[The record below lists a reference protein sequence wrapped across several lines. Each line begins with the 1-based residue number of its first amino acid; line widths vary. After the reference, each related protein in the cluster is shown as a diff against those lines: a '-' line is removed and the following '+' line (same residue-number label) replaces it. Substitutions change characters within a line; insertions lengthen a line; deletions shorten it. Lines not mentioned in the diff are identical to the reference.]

1 MRLRRS
7 LALAGLLAVVSSPA
21 VGQVAWAHDAT
32 SDVYAEVTPAPSS
45 SGPGAEGG
53 GPTTDV
59 SAVLDLEYDL
69 LMKSAWLRAEAYE
82 ATDRAD
88 QLAQLD
94 EHEAEVDG
102 YVTDRFAI
110 TYDGEPCAPALS
122 GVDVVERGERAYAS
136 LAYTFA
142 CDGGPEGVHEVSSAL
157 FPDAESFVHSTE
169 TIVRYSL
176 DEEDGSAV
184 LTTAS
189 PTLTT
194 GEHRLLRQVGEFFV
208 LGGEHLLFGVD
219 HVLFLLALLIGAR
232 RLRDVV
238 LTATAFTVAHSV
250 TFLLAALGVVSVPAI
265 VVEPVIAA
273 SIAVVAVVDL
283 VLIWRGGSGGGAGL
297 GFGGSAALGG
307 SASAGPTSGTV
318 RDALRWRAPAGLRD
332 AGLRDAG
339 LRDER
344 GAWDRWR
351 LPVVFVFGLVHGV
364 GFAGAL
370 GIDAAWS
377 WTLLWSLLSFNVGI
391 EAVQLGIIAVVF
403 PLLVLLR
410 VRAPR
415 TARWLLLSACAAIA
429 ALALYWVVDRLA
441 G

>member
-21 VGQVAWAHDAT
+21 VGQVAQAHDAT
-32 SDVYAEVTPAPSS
+32 SDVYAEVTAASSDDDGAVGAP
-45 SGPGAEGG
+45 EGDA
-53 GPTTDV
+53 TADV
-59 SAVLDLEYDL
+59 SVVLDLEYDL

-82 ATDRAD
+82 ATGRAD

-102 YVTDRFAI
+102 YVTDRFAVA
-110 TYDGEPCAPALS
+110 YDGEPCLPSLVAA
-122 GVDVVERGERAYAS
+122 DVVERGERAYAS
-136 LAYTFA
+136 LAYTFS
-142 CDGGPEGVHEVSSAL
+142 CDGEAEGVHEVSSAL

-169 TIVRYSL
+169 TIVAYTL
-176 DEEDGSAV
+176 DGEEGSAV
-184 LTTAS
+184 LTAAS

-194 GEHRLLRQVGEFFV
+194 GEHRLLKQVGEFFV
-208 LGGEHLLFGVD
+208 LGGEHLLLGID
-219 HVLFLLALLIGAR
+219 HVLFLLALLIGSR

-238 LTATAFTVAHSV
+238 WTATAFTVAHSV
-250 TFLLAALGVVSVPAI
+250 TFLLAALGVVSVPAV

-283 VLIWRGGSGGGAGL
+283 VQIRRGPGLAEPAGAVLGSRAGR
-297 GFGGSAALGG
+297 
-307 SASAGPTSGTV
+307 PV
-318 RDALRWRAPAGLRD
+318 RDALRWHGPAGTR
-332 AGLRDAG
+332 AAPTG
-339 LRDER
+339 
-344 GAWDRWR
+344 WDRWR

-377 WTLLWSLLSFNVGI
+377 WTLLLSLLSFNVGI

-415 TARWLLLSACAAIA
+415 ASRWVLGAGCAAIA
-429 ALALYWVVDRLA
+429 AVALWWVVERLA

>member
-21 VGQVAWAHDAT
+21 VGQAAWAHDAT
-32 SDVYAEVTPAPSS
+32 SDVYAEVTAAPSS

-82 ATDRAD
+82 ATGRAD

-102 YVTDRFAI
+102 YVTDRFAV
-110 TYDGEPCAPALS
+110 TYDGEPCAPSLS

-142 CDGGPEGVHEVSSAL
+142 CDGEAEGVHEVSSAL

-169 TIVRYSL
+169 TIIRYSL

-194 GEHRLLRQVGEFFV
+194 GEHRLLKQVGEFFV

-283 VLIWRGGSGGGAGL
+283 VLIWRGVAGGGL
-297 GFGGSAALGG
+297 GLGG

-318 RDALRWRAPAGLRD
+318 RDALRWRAPAGVRD
-332 AGLRDAG
+332 GG

-415 TARWLLLSACAAIA
+415 TARWVLLVSCAAIA

>member
-1 MRLRRS
+1 M
-7 LALAGLLAVVSSPA
+7 ALAGLLAVVSSAA
-21 VGQVAWAHDAT
+21 VGQTAWAHDAT
-32 SDVYAEVTPAPSS
+32 SDVYAEVAPTAG
-45 SGPGAEGG
+45 SGPTA
-53 GPTTDV
+53 DV
-59 SAVLDLEYDL
+59 TAVLDLEYDL

-94 EHEAEVDG
+94 EHERTVDG
-102 YVTDRFAI
+102 YVTDRFVVA
-110 TYDGEPCAPALS
+110 YDGEPCAPALDDA
-122 GVDVVERGERAYAS
+122 DVVERGERAYAS
-136 LAYTFA
+136 LTYTFA
-142 CDGGPEGVHEVSSAL
+142 CAGEAEGVHEVSSAL

-169 TIVRYSL
+169 TIVRYEL
-176 DEEDGSAV
+176 DEEEGSAV
-184 LTTAS
+184 LTAAS

-194 GEHRLLRQVGEFFV
+194 GENRLLKQVGEFFV
-208 LGGEHLLFGVD
+208 LGGEHLLFGFD

-238 LTATAFTVAHSV
+238 WTATAFTVAHSV

-273 SIAVVAVVDL
+273 SIAVVAAVDL
-283 VLIWRGGSGGGAGL
+283 YLIWRGWGGASGSGFAAGFAPGDGGTT
-297 GFGGSAALGG
+297 SA
-307 SASAGPTSGTV
+307 PI
-318 RDALRWRAPAGLRD
+318 RDALRWRAPAGT
-332 AGLRDAG
+332 
-339 LRDER
+339 RDELT
-344 GAWDRWR
+344 GWDRWR
-351 LPVVFVFGLVHGV
+351 LPVVFAFGLVHGV

-415 TARWLLLSACAAIA
+415 TARWVLGTTTAGIVAV
-429 ALALYWVVDRLA
+429 ALYWVAERLA
-441 G
+441 SAP

>member
-1 MRLRRS
+1 
-7 LALAGLLAVVSSPA
+7 LAGLGAGVGAAAVLTAVALPA
-21 VGQVAWAHDAT
+21 VAHDAT
-32 SDVYAEVTPAPSS
+32 SDVYAEVSPATSD
-45 SGPGAEGG
+45 A
-53 GPTTDV
+53 GPTAAVT
-59 SAVLDLEYDL
+59 AVLDLEYDL

-82 ATDRAD
+82 ATGRAD

-94 EHEAEVDG
+94 KHERAVDE
-102 YVTDRFAI
+102 YVTDRFVV
-110 TYDGEPCAPALS
+110 TYDGEPCAPVLDAA
-122 GVDVVERGERAYAS
+122 DVVERGNRPYAS
-136 LAYTFA
+136 LTYSFA
-142 CDGGPEGVHEVSSAL
+142 CDGDPEGVHEVSSNL

-169 TIVRYSL
+169 TIVRYTL

-184 LTTAS
+184 LTAAS

-194 GEHRLLRQVGEFFV
+194 GENRLLKQVGEFFV
-208 LGGEHLLFGVD
+208 LGGEHLLFGLD

-238 LTATAFTVAHSV
+238 WTATAFTVAHSV

-273 SIAVVAVVDL
+273 SIAVVAAVDL
-283 VLIWRGGSGGGAGL
+283 YLIWRGRGGRFVPGDGGTMSG
-297 GFGGSAALGG
+297 
-307 SASAGPTSGTV
+307 PV
-318 RDALRWRAPAGLRD
+318 RDALRWRARAGT
-332 AGLRDAG
+332 
-339 LRDER
+339 RDER
-344 GAWDRWR
+344 GVWDRWR
-351 LPVVFVFGLVHGV
+351 LPVVFAFGLVHGV

-370 GIDAAWS
+370 GIDAVWS

-415 TARWLLLSACAAIA
+415 TARWVLGAATAGIVA
-429 ALALYWVVDRLA
+429 VALYWVVERLSGGA
-441 G
+441 

>member
-1 MRLRRS
+1 MRLGPLRGRP
-7 LALAGLLAVVSSPA
+7 LALAGLLAVLSSPA
-21 VGQVAWAHDAT
+21 VGQVASAHDAT
-32 SDVYAEVTPAPSS
+32 SDVYAEVTTASSS
-45 SGPGAEGG
+45 SGPEGG
-53 GPTTDV
+53 GSGGGGPDV
-59 SAVLDLEYDL
+59 VAVLDLEYDL

-82 ATDRAD
+82 ATGRDD
-88 QLAQLD
+88 QLAHLD

-102 YVTDRFAI
+102 YVTDRFTV
-110 TYDGEPCAPALS
+110 TYDGAPCAPSLS
-122 GVDVVERGERAYAS
+122 GADVVERGERPYAS
-136 LAYTFA
+136 LTYAFA
-142 CDGGPEGVHEVSSAL
+142 CDGEPEGVHEVSSAL

-169 TIVRYSL
+169 TIIRYSL

-184 LTTAS
+184 LTSAS

-194 GEHRLLRQVGEFFV
+194 GEHRLLKQVGEFFV

-238 LTATAFTVAHSV
+238 WTATAFTVAHSV

-283 VLIWRGGSGGGAGL
+283 VLLRRGG
-297 GFGGSAALGG
+297 AALGG
-307 SASAGPTSGTV
+307 EAVGGGPASGTV
-318 RDALRWRAPAGLRD
+318 RDALRWRAPAGLPD
-332 AGLRDAG
+332 VGLRGVG

-344 GAWDRWR
+344 GTWHRWR

-415 TARWLLLSACAAIA
+415 TARWVLLVGSAVIA
-429 ALALYWVVDRLA
+429 AVALWWVVQRLA

>member
-1 MRLRRS
+1 M
-7 LALAGLLAVVSSPA
+7 ALAGLLAVVSSPA
-21 VGQVAWAHDAT
+21 VGQPAEAHDAT
-32 SDVYAEVTPAPSS
+32 SDVYAEVTSATS
-45 SGPGAEGG
+45 GG
-53 GPTTDV
+53 GRTADV
-59 SAVLDLEYDL
+59 TAVLDLEYDL

-82 ATDRAD
+82 ATGRAD

-94 EHEAEVDG
+94 RHEGAVDG
-102 YVTDRFAI
+102 YVTDRFVVA
-110 TYDGEPCAPALS
+110 YDGEPCAATR
-122 GVDVVERGERAYAS
+122 VAADVVDRGERPYAS
-136 LAYTFA
+136 LTYSFA
-142 CDGGPEGVHEVSSAL
+142 CDGEPGGVHEVFSAL

-169 TIVRYSL
+169 TVIRYTL

-184 LTTAS
+184 LTAAS

-194 GEHRLLRQVGEFFV
+194 GENRLLRQVGEFFV
-208 LGGEHLLFGVD
+208 LGGEHLLLGLD

-238 LTATAFTVAHSV
+238 RTATVFTVAHSV
-250 TFLLAALGVVSVPAI
+250 TFLLAALDVVSVPAI
-265 VVEPVIAA
+265 VVEPVIAG
-273 SIAVVAVVDL
+273 SIAVVAAVDL
-283 VLIWRGGSGGGAGL
+283 YLICRGRGGLTPEPRAE
-297 GFGGSAALGG
+297 
-307 SASAGPTSGTV
+307 PT
-318 RDALRWRAPAGLRD
+318 
-332 AGLRDAG
+332 
-339 LRDER
+339 
-344 GAWDRWR
+344 AWDRWR

-415 TARWLLLSACAAIA
+415 AAWWVLGTATAGIVAV
-429 ALALYWVVDRLA
+429 ALYWVAERLA
-441 G
+441 GAF

>member
-1 MRLRRS
+1 MRFRRVT
-7 LALAGLLAVVSSPA
+7 ALAGLLTLVSSP
-21 VGQVAWAHDAT
+21 VGVLLAGPAAAHDAT
-32 SDVYAEVTPAPSS
+32 SDVYAEVTSA
-45 SGPGAEGG
+45 AGG
-53 GPTTDV
+53 GPTADV
-59 SAVLDLEYDL
+59 TAVLDLEYDL

-82 ATDRAD
+82 ATVRAD

-94 EHEAEVDG
+94 EHERAVDG
-102 YVTDRFAI
+102 YVTDRFVV
-110 TYDGEPCAPALS
+110 TYDGEPCASALDAA
-122 GVDVVERGERAYAS
+122 DVVERGERAYA
-136 LAYTFA
+136 LLTYTFV
-142 CDGGPEGVHEVSSAL
+142 CDGEPEGVHEVSSAL

-169 TIVRYSL
+169 TIVRYTL
-176 DEEDGSAV
+176 DEEEGSAV
-184 LTTAS
+184 LTAAS

-194 GEHRLLRQVGEFFV
+194 GEHRLLKQVGEFFV
-208 LGGEHLLFGVD
+208 LGGEHLLFGLD

-238 LTATAFTVAHSV
+238 WTATAFTVAHSV

-273 SIAVVAVVDL
+273 SIAVVAAVDL
-283 VLIWRGGSGGGAGL
+283 YLIWRGRDGALGNGFAAGFAPGGGT
-297 GFGGSAALGG
+297 
-307 SASAGPTSGTV
+307 TSGAV
-318 RDALRWRAPAGLRD
+318 RDALRWRTPAGT
-332 AGLRDAG
+332 
-339 LRDER
+339 RDELT
-344 GAWDRWR
+344 AWDRWR

-415 TARWLLLSACAAIA
+415 TARWVLGTATAGIVAV
-429 ALALYWVVDRLA
+429 ALFWVVERLTSA
-441 G
+441 P

>member
-1 MRLRRS
+1 MRKILV
-7 LALAGLLAVVSSPA
+7 GLVAAVGTGAVLAVAAPPA
-21 VGQVAWAHDAT
+21 VAHDAT
-32 SDVYAEVTPAPSS
+32 SDVYAEVTRAASS
-45 SGPGAEGG
+45 ATESGE
-53 GPTTDV
+53 PTPDV
-59 SAVLDLEYDL
+59 TAVLDLEYDL

-82 ATDRAD
+82 ATGRAD

-94 EHEAEVDG
+94 KHEEAVNG
-102 YVTDRFAI
+102 YVTDRFVV
-110 TYDGEPCAPALS
+110 TYDGEPCAPTFDAA
-122 GVDVVERGERAYAS
+122 DVVDRGERPYAS
-136 LAYTFA
+136 LTYTFA
-142 CDGGPEGVHEVSSAL
+142 CDGEPEGVHEVSSAL

-169 TIVRYSL
+169 TIVRYTL

-184 LTTAS
+184 LTAAS

-194 GEHRLLRQVGEFFV
+194 GENRLIEQLGEFFV
-208 LGGEHLLFGVD
+208 LGGEHLLFGLD

-238 LTATAFTVAHSV
+238 WTATAFTVAHSV
-250 TFLLAALGVVSVPAI
+250 TFLLAALGVVSVPAM

-273 SIAVVAVVDL
+273 SIAVVAAVDL
-283 VLIWRGGSGGGAGL
+283 YLIWRGRGVPGPASSGRTA
-297 GFGGSAALGG
+297 
-307 SASAGPTSGTV
+307 AGPV
-318 RDALRWRAPAGLRD
+318 RDALRWRAPAGS
-332 AGLRDAG
+332 
-339 LRDER
+339 R
-344 GAWDRWR
+344 GELTPWDRWR

-370 GIDAAWS
+370 GISAAWS

-415 TARWLLLSACAAIA
+415 TARWALGAATAGIVVV
-429 ALALYWVVDRLA
+429 ALYWVAERLA
-441 G
+441 AAP

>member
-1 MRLRRS
+1 MRLRRT

-32 SDVYAEVTPAPSS
+32 SDVYAEVAPAASS
-45 SGPGAEGG
+45 AGG
-53 GPTTDV
+53 GPTAADV
-59 SAVLDLEYDL
+59 TAVLDLEYDL

-82 ATDRAD
+82 ATGRAD

-102 YVTDRFAI
+102 YVTDRFVV
-110 TYDGEPCAPALS
+110 TYDGEPCAPALDAA
-122 GVDVVERGERAYAS
+122 DVVERGERAYAS
-136 LAYTFA
+136 LTYTFV
-142 CDGGPEGVHEVSSAL
+142 CDGGEPEGVHEVSSAL
-157 FPDAESFVHSTE
+157 FPDGESFVHSTE
-169 TIVRYSL
+169 TIIRYEL
-176 DEEDGSAV
+176 DEEEGSAV
-184 LTTAS
+184 LTAAS

-208 LGGEHLLFGVD
+208 LGGEHLLFGLD

-238 LTATAFTVAHSV
+238 WTATAFTVAHSV

-273 SIAVVAVVDL
+273 SIAVVAAVDL
-283 VLIWRGGSGGGAGL
+283 YLIWRG
-297 GFGGSAALGG
+297 
-307 SASAGPTSGTV
+307 
-318 RDALRWRAPAGLRD
+318 RAPAGTQD
-332 AGLRDAG
+332 ALTG
-339 LRDER
+339 
-344 GAWDRWR
+344 WDRWR
-351 LPVVFVFGLVHGV
+351 LPGVFVFGLVHGV

-410 VRAPR
+410 ARAPR
-415 TARWLLLSACAAIA
+415 TAAW
-429 ALALYWVVDRLA
+429 ALGTTTAGIVVVALYWVAERLTPA
-441 G
+441 L

>member
-21 VGQVAWAHDAT
+21 VGPAAWAHDAT
-32 SDVYAEVTPAPSS
+32 SDVYAEVTTASS
-45 SGPGAEGG
+45 SSGAEGG
-53 GPTTDV
+53 GPDV
-59 SAVLDLEYDL
+59 AAVLDLEYDL

-82 ATDRAD
+82 ATGRDE

-94 EHEAEVDG
+94 EHETEVDG
-102 YVTDRFAI
+102 YVTDRFAVAH
-110 TYDGEPCAPALS
+110 DGERCAPALGS
-122 GVDVVERGERAYAS
+122 VDVVERGERAYAS
-136 LAYTFA
+136 LTYTFA
-142 CDGGPEGVHEVSSAL
+142 CDGGPEGVHEISSAL

-169 TIVRYSL
+169 TIVTYAL
-176 DEEDGSAV
+176 DGEEGSAV
-184 LTTAS
+184 LTAAS

-194 GEHRLLRQVGEFFV
+194 GEHRLLKQVGEFFV

-238 LTATAFTVAHSV
+238 WTATAFTVAHSV

-283 VLIWRGGSGGGAGL
+283 VLIRRGRDGGL
-297 GFGGSAALGG
+297 GVPALAGAAGAVPGS
-307 SASAGPTSGTV
+307 SAGRPV
-318 RDALRWRAPAGLRD
+318 RDALRWHGPAGTRE
-332 AGLRDAG
+332 APT
-339 LRDER
+339 
-344 GAWDRWR
+344 AWDRWR

-377 WTLLWSLLSFNVGI
+377 WTLLLSLLSFNVGI
-391 EAVQLGIIAVVF
+391 EAVQLGLIAVVF

-415 TARWLLLSACAAIA
+415 ASRWVLGAGCAAIA
-429 ALALYWVVDRLA
+429 AVALWWVVERLA

>member
-32 SDVYAEVTPAPSS
+32 SDVYAEVTA
-45 SGPGAEGG
+45 SGLGADGG
-53 GPTTDV
+53 GQDV
-59 SAVLDLEYDL
+59 VAVLDLEYDL
-69 LMKSAWLRAEAYE
+69 LMKSAWLRAESYE

-94 EHEAEVDG
+94 QHESEVDG
-102 YVTDRFAI
+102 YVTDRFVV
-110 TYDGEPCAPALS
+110 TYDAEPCAPALS

-142 CDGGPEGVHEVSSAL
+142 CDGAAEGVHEVSSAL

-169 TIVRYSL
+169 TIIRYSL

-184 LTTAS
+184 LTAAS

-194 GEHRLLRQVGEFFV
+194 GEHRLLKQVGEFFV

-273 SIAVVAVVDL
+273 SIAVVAVVDV
-283 VLIWRGGSGGGAGL
+283 VLIWRGGAA
-297 GFGGSAALGG
+297 GGS
-307 SASAGPTSGTV
+307 TSGTV

-332 AGLRDAG
+332 GGLRGAGLRG
-339 LRDER
+339 ER

-351 LPVVFVFGLVHGV
+351 PPVVFVFGLVHGV

-415 TARWLLLSACAAIA
+415 TARWLLLTACAAIA
-429 ALALYWVVDRLA
+429 TLALWWVVERLA

>member
-1 MRLRRS
+1 MRLRRP
-7 LALAGLLAVVSSPA
+7 LALAGLLAVLSSPA
-21 VGQVAWAHDAT
+21 VGQVASAHDAT
-32 SDVYAEVTPAPSS
+32 SDVYAEVTTAPSS
-45 SGPGAEGG
+45 SGPEGG
-53 GPTTDV
+53 GADV
-59 SAVLDLEYDL
+59 VAVLDLEYDL
-69 LMKSAWLRAEAYE
+69 LMKSAWLRAEAYD
-82 ATDRAD
+82 ATGRDD

-102 YVTDRFAI
+102 YVTDRFAVA
-110 TYDGEPCAPALS
+110 YDGEPCAPELFAA
-122 GVDVVERGERAYAS
+122 DVVERGERPYAS
-136 LAYTFA
+136 LTYTFA
-142 CDGGPEGVHEVSSAL
+142 CDGEPEGVHEVSSAL

-169 TIVRYSL
+169 TIIRYSL
-176 DEEDGSAV
+176 DDEDGSAV
-184 LTTAS
+184 LTAAS

-194 GEHRLLRQVGEFFV
+194 GEHRLLKQVGEFFV
-208 LGGEHLLFGVD
+208 LGGEHLLFGID

-265 VVEPVIAA
+265 VVEPVIAV

-283 VLIWRGGSGGGAGL
+283 VLIWRGGAGFGAGL
-297 GFGGSAALGG
+297 GGSAG
-307 SASAGPTSGTV
+307 SASGTV
-318 RDALRWRAPAGLRD
+318 RDALRWRAP
-332 AGLRDAG
+332 AG

-415 TARWLLLSACAAIA
+415 TARWVLLAGCSVIA
-429 ALALYWVVDRLA
+429 AVALWWVLERLA

>member
-1 MRLRRS
+1 M
-7 LALAGLLAVVSSPA
+7 ALAGLLAVLSSPA
-21 VGQVAWAHDAT
+21 VGQTAWAHDAT
-32 SDVYAEVTPAPSS
+32 SDVYAEVTTAPSS
-45 SGPGAEGG
+45 SGPEGA
-53 GPTTDV
+53 GPDV
-59 SAVLDLEYDL
+59 AAVLDLEYDL

-88 QLAQLD
+88 QLAQLG

-102 YVTDRFAI
+102 YVTDRFVV

-122 GVDVVERGERAYAS
+122 GVDLVERGERAYAS
-136 LAYTFA
+136 LAYTFS
-142 CDGGPEGVHEVSSAL
+142 CDGEPEGVHEVSSAL

-169 TIVRYSL
+169 TIIRYSL
-176 DEEDGSAV
+176 DDEDGSAV
-184 LTTAS
+184 LTAAS

-194 GEHRLLRQVGEFFV
+194 GENRLLRQVGEFFV
-208 LGGEHLLFGVD
+208 LGGEHLLFGID
-219 HVLFLLALLIGAR
+219 HVLFLLALLIGSR

-250 TFLLAALGVVSVPAI
+250 TFLLAALGVVSVPSI

-283 VLIWRGGSGGGAGL
+283 VLIRRGGAASG
-297 GFGGSAALGG
+297 
-307 SASAGPTSGTV
+307 PV
-318 RDALRWRAPAGLRD
+318 RDALRWSGPAGS
-332 AGLRDAG
+332 
-339 LRDER
+339 RDER

-391 EAVQLGIIAVVF
+391 EAVQLGIIALVF

-410 VRAPR
+410 VKAPR
-415 TARWLLLSACAAIA
+415 TARWTLGAGCAVIA
-429 ALALYWVVDRLA
+429 AVALWWVVERLA
-441 G
+441 F

>member
-21 VGQVAWAHDAT
+21 VGQTAWAHDAT
-32 SDVYAEVTPAPSS
+32 SDVYAEVTTAPSG
-45 SGPGAEGG
+45 SGVA
-53 GPTTDV
+53 
-59 SAVLDLEYDL
+59 AVLDLEYDL

-94 EHEAEVDG
+94 QHEAEVDG
-102 YVTDRFAI
+102 YVTDRFVV
-110 TYDGEPCAPALS
+110 TYDGEPCAPSLS
-122 GVDVVERGERAYAS
+122 AADVVERGERAYAS
-136 LAYTFA
+136 LAYTFV
-142 CDGGPEGVHEVSSAL
+142 CDGAPEGVHEVSSAL

-176 DEEDGSAV
+176 DGEDGSAV

-194 GEHRLLRQVGEFFV
+194 GEHRLLQQVGEFFV

-219 HVLFLLALLIGAR
+219 HVLFLLALLIGAW

-283 VLIWRGGSGGGAGL
+283 VLVWRGGAA
-297 GFGGSAALGG
+297 GGS
-307 SASAGPTSGTV
+307 TSGTV

-332 AGLRDAG
+332 GGLQRGG
-339 LRDER
+339 LRDEH

-415 TARWLLLSACAAIA
+415 AARWVLLVGCAAIA
-429 ALALYWVVDRLA
+429 ALALWWVVERLA

>member
-1 MRLRRS
+1 
-7 LALAGLLAVVSSPA
+7 VVSSPA
-21 VGQVAWAHDAT
+21 VGQTAWAHDAT
-32 SDVYAEVTPAPSS
+32 SDVYAELTPAAASD
-45 SGPGAEGG
+45 GK
-53 GPTTDV
+53 GPTADV
-59 SAVLDLEYDL
+59 TAVLDLEYDL

-82 ATDRAD
+82 ATGRAD

-94 EHEAEVDG
+94 EHERAVDG
-102 YVTDRFAI
+102 YVTDRFVV
-110 TYDGEPCAPALS
+110 TYDGEPCAPTLDAA
-122 GVDVVERGERAYAS
+122 DVVERGERPYAS
-136 LAYTFA
+136 LTYTFA
-142 CDGGPEGVHEVSSAL
+142 CDGEPEGVHEVSSAL

-169 TIVRYSL
+169 TIVRYTL
-176 DEEDGSAV
+176 DEEEGSAV
-184 LTTAS
+184 LAAAS

-194 GEHRLLRQVGEFFV
+194 GENRLLKQVGEFFV
-208 LGGEHLLFGVD
+208 LGGEHLLFGLD

-238 LTATAFTVAHSV
+238 WTATAFTVAHSV

-273 SIAVVAVVDL
+273 SIAVVAAVDL
-283 VLIWRGGSGGGAGL
+283 YLIWWGRGGAPASGVGG
-297 GFGGSAALGG
+297 
-307 SASAGPTSGTV
+307 TSSGQV
-318 RDALRWRAPAGLRD
+318 RDALRWRPD
-332 AGLRDAG
+332 AGS
-339 LRDER
+339 R
-344 GAWDRWR
+344 GALTAWDRWR

-410 VRAPR
+410 VRVPR
-415 TARWLLLSACAAIA
+415 TAARVLGTTTAGIVAV
-429 ALALYWVVDRLA
+429 ALYWVAERLTA
-441 G
+441 AS

>member
-1 MRLRRS
+1 M
-7 LALAGLLAVVSSPA
+7 ALAGLLAVLSSPA
-21 VGQVAWAHDAT
+21 VGQVASAHDAT
-32 SDVYAEVTPAPSS
+32 SDVYAEVTTAPSS
-45 SGPGAEGG
+45 SGPEGG
-53 GPTTDV
+53 GPDV
-59 SAVLDLEYDL
+59 VAVLDLEYDL

-82 ATDRAD
+82 ATGRDD

-102 YVTDRFAI
+102 YVTDRFAV
-110 TYDGEPCAPALS
+110 TYDGEPCGPSLS
-122 GVDVVERGERAYAS
+122 AADIVERGERAYAS
-136 LAYTFA
+136 LTYSFA
-142 CDGGPEGVHEVSSAL
+142 CDGEPEGVHEVSSAL

-169 TIVRYSL
+169 TIIRYSL

-184 LTTAS
+184 LTAAS

-194 GEHRLLRQVGEFFV
+194 GENRLLKQVGEFFV
-208 LGGEHLLFGVD
+208 LGGEHLLFGID
-219 HVLFLLALLIGAR
+219 HVLFLLALLIGSR

-273 SIAVVAVVDL
+273 SIAVVALVDL
-283 VLIWRGGSGGGAGL
+283 VLIRRGGAGSGGGAASGL
-297 GFGGSAALGG
+297 
-307 SASAGPTSGTV
+307 V
-318 RDALRWRAPAGLRD
+318 RDALRWRAPAGT
-332 AGLRDAG
+332 
-339 LRDER
+339 RDEHT
-344 GAWDRWR
+344 AWDRWR

-415 TARWLLLSACAAIA
+415 TASWLLLSACAAIA
-429 ALALYWVVDRLA
+429 AVALYWVVDRLA
-441 G
+441 GAG

>member
-1 MRLRRS
+1 M
-7 LALAGLLAVVSSPA
+7 ALAGLLAVLSSPA
-21 VGQVAWAHDAT
+21 VGQTAWAHDAT
-32 SDVYAEVTPAPSS
+32 SDVYAEVTAAPSS
-45 SGPGAEGG
+45 SAPEDGG
-53 GPTTDV
+53 TDV
-59 SAVLDLEYDL
+59 VAVLDLEYDL

-82 ATDRAD
+82 ATGRDD

-94 EHEAEVDG
+94 EHEAEVNG
-102 YVTDRFAI
+102 YVTDRFAVA
-110 TYDGEPCAPALS
+110 YDGEPCAPALS
-122 GVDVVERGERAYAS
+122 GVDLVERGERPYAS
-136 LAYTFA
+136 LTYTFA
-142 CDGGPEGVHEVSSAL
+142 CDGEAEGVHEVSSAL

-169 TIVRYSL
+169 TIIRYSL

-184 LTTAS
+184 LTAAS
-189 PTLTT
+189 PSLTT
-194 GEHRLLRQVGEFFV
+194 GEHRLLKQVGEFFV
-208 LGGEHLLFGVD
+208 LGGEHLLFGID
-219 HVLFLLALLIGAR
+219 HVLFLLALLIGSR

-283 VLIWRGGSGGGAGL
+283 VLIRRGGSGGG
-297 GFGGSAALGG
+297 FGLGG

-332 AGLRDAG
+332 
-339 LRDER
+339 ES

-391 EAVQLGIIAVVF
+391 EAVQLGIIALVF

-415 TARWLLLSACAAIA
+415 TARWVLLAGCTAIA
-429 ALALYWVVDRLA
+429 AVALWWVVERLA
-441 G
+441 F

>member
-1 MRLRRS
+1 M
-7 LALAGLLAVVSSPA
+7 ALAGLLALLSSPA
-21 VGQVAWAHDAT
+21 VGQAASAHDAT
-32 SDVYAEVTPAPSS
+32 SDVYAEVTTAPSS
-45 SGPGAEGG
+45 SGPEGG
-53 GPTTDV
+53 GPDV
-59 SAVLDLEYDL
+59 VAVLDLEYDL

-82 ATDRAD
+82 ATGRDD

-102 YVTDRFAI
+102 YVTDRFAV
-110 TYDGEPCAPALS
+110 TYDGEPCAPSLS
-122 GVDVVERGERAYAS
+122 AADIVERGERAYAS
-136 LAYTFA
+136 LTYSFA
-142 CDGGPEGVHEVSSAL
+142 CAGEPRGVHEVSSAL

-169 TIVRYSL
+169 TIIRYAL
-176 DEEDGSAV
+176 DDEDGSAV
-184 LTTAS
+184 LTTSS

-194 GEHRLLRQVGEFFV
+194 GEHRLLKQVGEFFV
-208 LGGEHLLFGVD
+208 LGGEHLLFGID

-283 VLIWRGGSGGGAGL
+283 VLIRRGGVASGGGPA
-297 GFGGSAALGG
+297 
-307 SASAGPTSGTV
+307 SGTA
-318 RDALRWRAPAGLRD
+318 RDALRWSGPAGS
-332 AGLRDAG
+332 
-339 LRDER
+339 RDER

-391 EAVQLGIIAVVF
+391 EAVQLGIIALVF

-415 TARWLLLSACAAIA
+415 TSRWTLGAGCAVIA
-429 ALALYWVVDRLA
+429 AVALWWVVERLA
-441 G
+441 F

>member
-1 MRLRRS
+1 M
-7 LALAGLLAVVSSPA
+7 ALAGLLAVLSSPA
-21 VGQVAWAHDAT
+21 VGQVASAHDAT
-32 SDVYAEVTPAPSS
+32 SDVYAEVTTAPSS
-45 SGPGAEGG
+45 SGPEGG
-53 GPTTDV
+53 GPDV
-59 SAVLDLEYDL
+59 VAVLDLEYDL

-82 ATDRAD
+82 ATGRDD

-102 YVTDRFAI
+102 YVTDRFAV
-110 TYDGEPCAPALS
+110 THDGEPCAPALDAA
-122 GVDVVERGERAYAS
+122 DVVERGERAYAS
-136 LAYTFA
+136 LTYSFA
-142 CDGGPEGVHEVSSAL
+142 CAGEPGGVHEVSSAL

-169 TIVRYSL
+169 TIVRYTL
-176 DEEDGSAV
+176 DEEEGSAV
-184 LTTAS
+184 LTAAS

-194 GEHRLLRQVGEFFV
+194 GEHRLLKQVGEFFV
-208 LGGEHLLFGVD
+208 LGGEHLLFGLD

-238 LTATAFTVAHSV
+238 WTATAFTVAHSV
-250 TFLLAALGVVSVPAI
+250 TFLLAALGVVSVPSM

-273 SIAVVAVVDL
+273 SIAVVAAVDL
-283 VLIWRGGSGGGAGL
+283 VLIWRGGGGAFGDGGALGGGGAVTHGD
-297 GFGGSAALGG
+297 GT
-307 SASAGPTSGTV
+307 TSGPV
-318 RDALRWRAPAGLRD
+318 RDALRWRAPAGSRD
-332 AGLRDAG
+332 ALT
-339 LRDER
+339 
-344 GAWDRWR
+344 AWDRWR

-415 TARWLLLSACAAIA
+415 AARWVLGAACTAIA
-429 ALALYWVVDRLA
+429 AVALWWVVERLA
-441 G
+441 GAF

>member
-1 MRLRRS
+1 
-7 LALAGLLAVVSSPA
+7 LALAGLLAVVSSPV
-21 VGQVAWAHDAT
+21 VGQDAWAHDAT
-32 SDVYAEVTPAPSS
+32 SDVYAEVTSA
-45 SGPGAEGG
+45 AGG
-53 GPTTDV
+53 GPTADV
-59 SAVLDLEYDL
+59 TAVLDLEYDL

-82 ATDRAD
+82 ATGRAD

-94 EHEAEVDG
+94 EHERAVDG
-102 YVTDRFAI
+102 YVTDRFAVA
-110 TYDGEPCAPALS
+110 YDGEPCAPTLDAADL
-122 GVDVVERGERAYAS
+122 VERGERAYAS
-136 LAYTFA
+136 LTYTFV

-169 TIVRYSL
+169 TIIRYEL
-176 DEEDGSAV
+176 DEEEGSAV
-184 LTTAS
+184 LTASS

-194 GEHRLLRQVGEFFV
+194 GENRLLKQVGEFFV
-208 LGGEHLLFGVD
+208 LGGEHLLFGLD

-238 LTATAFTVAHSV
+238 WTATAFTVAHSV

-273 SIAVVAVVDL
+273 SIAVVAAVDL
-283 VLIWRGGSGGGAGL
+283 YLIWRGRGFASGVAPGFTSGGGATT
-297 GFGGSAALGG
+297 SA
-307 SASAGPTSGTV
+307 PV
-318 RDALRWRAPAGLRD
+318 RDALRWRAPAGT
-332 AGLRDAG
+332 
-339 LRDER
+339 RDELT
-344 GAWDRWR
+344 GWDRWR
-351 LPVVFVFGLVHGV
+351 LPVVFAFGLVHGV

-415 TARWLLLSACAAIA
+415 TARWVLGSTTAGIVAV
-429 ALALYWVVDRLA
+429 ALYWVVERLTSA
-441 G
+441 

>member
-1 MRLRRS
+1 MRFRHTV
-7 LALAGLLAVVSSPA
+7 ALAGLLAVVSSPA
-21 VGQVAWAHDAT
+21 VGQAAWAHDAT
-32 SDVYAEVTPAPSS
+32 SDVYAEVTPSA
-45 SGPGAEGG
+45 GD
-53 GPTTDV
+53 GPTADV
-59 SAVLDLEYDL
+59 TAVLDLEYDL

-82 ATDRAD
+82 ATGRAD

-94 EHEAEVDG
+94 KHERAVDD
-102 YVTDRFAI
+102 YVTGRFVV
-110 TYDGEPCAPALS
+110 TYDGEPCAPSLDAA
-122 GVDVVERGERAYAS
+122 DVVERGERPYAS
-136 LAYTFA
+136 LTYSFA
-142 CDGGPEGVHEVSSAL
+142 CDGEPEGVHEVSSAL

-169 TIVRYSL
+169 TIIRYTL
-176 DEEDGSAV
+176 DEEEGSAV
-184 LTTAS
+184 LTAAS

-194 GEHRLLRQVGEFFV
+194 GENRLLKQVGEFFV
-208 LGGEHLLFGVD
+208 LGGEHLLFGLD

-238 LTATAFTVAHSV
+238 WTATAFTVAHSV

-273 SIAVVAVVDL
+273 SIAVVAAVDL
-283 VLIWRGGSGGGAGL
+283 YLIWRGRGGAGVSSL
-297 GFGGSAALGG
+297 VRGDGGTTSA
-307 SASAGPTSGTV
+307 PI
-318 RDALRWRAPAGLRD
+318 RDALRWRAPAGT
-332 AGLRDAG
+332 
-339 LRDER
+339 RDELT
-344 GAWDRWR
+344 GWDRWR
-351 LPVVFVFGLVHGV
+351 LPVVFAFGLVHGV

-391 EAVQLGIIAVVF
+391 EAVQLGLIAVVF

-415 TARWLLLSACAAIA
+415 TARWVLGTATAGIVAV
-429 ALALYWVVDRLA
+429 ALYWVVERLTY